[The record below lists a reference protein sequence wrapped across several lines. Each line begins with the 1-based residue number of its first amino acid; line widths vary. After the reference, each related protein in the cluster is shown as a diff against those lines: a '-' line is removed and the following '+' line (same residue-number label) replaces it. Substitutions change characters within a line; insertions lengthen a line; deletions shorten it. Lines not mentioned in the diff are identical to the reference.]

1 LLDTPAHAFSV
12 NTHTHTHTYT
22 HTHTHTHT
30 YTHNT
35 HTHTHASE
43 QEVKSEAES
52 LEKADAAI
60 AASIYDHSNDPKV
73 WAKATS
79 DAAAAGVCVR
89 AHVEVLFSVALT

>member
-1 LLDTPAHAFSV
+1 MLDTPAHAFSI
-12 NTHTHTHTYT
+12 NTQTHTHTHA
-22 HTHTHTHT
+22 HTHTHTQHT
-30 YTHNT
+30 HK

-79 DAAAAGVCVR
+79 DAAAAGVFVCLCAR
-89 AHVEVLFSVALT
+89 RGFSVALT